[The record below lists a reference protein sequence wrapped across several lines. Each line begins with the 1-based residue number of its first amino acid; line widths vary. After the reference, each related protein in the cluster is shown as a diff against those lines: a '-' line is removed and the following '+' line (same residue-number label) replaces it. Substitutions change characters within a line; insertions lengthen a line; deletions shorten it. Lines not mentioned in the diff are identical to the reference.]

1 MKTLTPTLVGEIR
14 QRSRSGTVTVAALA
28 TEYGVSRCAI
38 SNAAWGIS
46 FAHVPWD
53 GPPQWKYPVGGAA
66 RVKLTKQ
73 NAQAIRAAY
82 TPGGTTVRKLAAQY
96 GVGKSTIHHVLQG
109 ESWGEHSYDAD
120 AVQKV
125 HNYRSNRTKVRKV
138 KVL

>member
-1 MKTLTPTLVGEIR
+1 MKTLTAALVAEIR

-66 RVKLTKQ
+66 RAKLTKRK
-73 NAQAIRAAY
+73 AQAIRAAY
-82 TPGGTTVRKLAAQY
+82 AQGGTTVRKLLYVDLSLCFRDIIASRFRNDIEGAY
-96 GVGKSTIHHVLQG
+96 MGRKRIYS
-109 ESWGEHSYDAD
+109 
-120 AVQKV
+120 
-125 HNYRSNRTKVRKV
+125 SNAEKFR
-138 KVL
+138 

>member
-1 MKTLTPTLVGEIR
+1 MKTLTAILVVEIR
-14 QRSRSGTVTVAALA
+14 QRSREGTVTAAALA
-28 TEYGVSRCAI
+28 SEYGVSRCAI

-66 RVKLTKQ
+66 RAKLTKQ

-82 TPGGTTVRKLAAQY
+82 TQGGTTVRKLAAQY

-109 ESWGEHSYDAD
+109 ESWGEHSYDA
-120 AVQKV
+120 ATAQTPAAMEK
-125 HNYRSNRTKVRKV
+125 R
-138 KVL
+138 